1 MIIVDIPT
9 VEERGGRDWY
19 ETIPLSIII
28 TQSAIITVCMQDTPV
43 LHPFMEGTIRG
54 FNTYM
59 KTRFILQIL
68 YRNATMYLRYLR
80 IIDRESDK
88 LELKLRHSM
97 QNREILMLLELSK
110 TLVYFTT
117 SLKSN
122 EIVME
127 KLTTLPRLKQYP
139 EDEDLLDD
147 VITEN
152 KQAIEM
158 ANIYSGVLANMT
170 DAFASIVSNNL
181 NNVMRIFTIISI
193 TLSIPTLI
201 FSMYG
206 MNFQEG
212 MLGMPLTDKPW
223 GFAVIIGISGPFGDR
238 HLVPH
243 PVAHVQVTS
252 MMGKA
257 RYVAAAAC
265 AALLAA
271 GAGACGTSVSVV
283 AEGAAQGPTIAV
295 GVAADQ
301 PGLGYL
307 HGGEYSGFD
316 IDVAKYVAKTLGY
329 AEKQIVF
336 KQLSPAMRASALTDG
351 TVDMVVDSFSM
362 DGTHDGEADVAGPY
376 LTVREALLI
385 RSDSASEIT
394 GTDSLSDKNRMRGRW
409 KRGGRQHPQ
418 PHEKHPHDGGGT
430 RHVSAMH
437 DGADDRRGRRRRRRR
452 RDLGRTGVEQHR
464 PSEDRRRSRH
474 HLVLRHRRQI
484 RTGRAGRA
492 NRRRIARHGQGRL
505 VAEGRG
511 RHGQVDRI
519 HARRVHESAEG
530 NGQGPVLRRVRGIG
544 KITAAHVPE

>member
-1 MIIVDIPT
+1 MLRMFRTINGQVEQIQKPENGSWLCLSAPTDVELANVSMETGIDLADLRAPLDDEERSRVDVEDDYTMIIVDIPT

-127 KLTTLPRLKQYP
+127 KLTTLARIQQYP
-139 EDEDLLDD
+139 DDLLDD

-206 MNFQEG
+206 MNFVPGQ
-212 MLGMPLTDKPW
+212 LGMPFTGKTW
-223 GFAVIIGISGPFGDR
+223 GFTLIIAI
-238 HLVPH
+238 
-243 PVAHVQVTS
+243 
-252 MMGKA
+252 
-257 RYVAAAAC
+257 
-265 AALLAA
+265 
-271 GAGACGTSVSVV
+271 SVV
-283 AEGAAQGPTIAV
+283 LSAV
-295 GVAADQ
+295 VAW
-301 PGLGYL
+301 
-307 HGGEYSGFD
+307 F
-316 IDVAKYVAKTLGY
+316 
-329 AEKQIVF
+329 
-336 KQLSPAMRASALTDG
+336 LT
-351 TVDMVVDSFSM
+351 
-362 DGTHDGEADVAGPY
+362 
-376 LTVREALLI
+376 
-385 RSDSASEIT
+385 
-394 GTDSLSDKNRMRGRW
+394 
-409 KRGGRQHPQ
+409 
-418 PHEKHPHDGGGT
+418 
-430 RHVSAMH
+430 
-437 DGADDRRGRRRRRRR
+437 
-452 RDLGRTGVEQHR
+452 
-464 PSEDRRRSRH
+464 RSRMF
-474 HLVLRHRRQI
+474 
-484 RTGRAGRA
+484 
-492 NRRRIARHGQGRL
+492 
-505 VAEGRG
+505 
-511 RHGQVDRI
+511 
-519 HARRVHESAEG
+519 
-530 NGQGPVLRRVRGIG
+530 
-544 KITAAHVPE
+544 K